1 MLSLAA
7 AGRLILSCW
16 RDVPARF
23 TFHMF
28 KKILI
33 ANRGEIA
40 VRVIRACH
48 EMGIA
53 AVAVYS
59 DVDRAALHVR
69 KADEAYPIGAA
80 AAPESY
86 LNIGKILDVAARS
99 GADAIHPGYG
109 FLSENAKFA
118 RACADAGVKFI
129 GPTAAAMDAMASK
142 TQARRAMERADV
154 PIVPG
159 TSRGLESFEQAE
171 QVAARIGYPVMLKA
185 AAGGGGKGMRL
196 VHAPQDLKLAL
207 EGARSE
213 AERSFGD
220 SEVYIEKAILNPRHI
235 EMQIFADEHGNTVY
249 LGERECSIQRRHQK
263 VVEEAPSPIVDPDMR
278 RRMGEVAVRVAQA
291 AGYTNAGT
299 VEFLVDQ
306 SLSDQPL
313 SDRPINDQPIND
325 QPINDQT
332 KNFYFLEMNT
342 RLQVEHPVTE
352 LVTGLDLV
360 HLQIR
365 IAAGER
371 LPFTQDDVQIRGHAI
386 ECRIYAE
393 DPDNN
398 YFPSPGKITL
408 LLAPSGPGIRRDSG
422 MYEGWTVPMDYD
434 PLLAKLIGYGSD
446 RDQAIARLS
455 RALNEYFVGGI
466 KTNISLFRRILH
478 DPDFRAAKLDTG
490 FLDRM
495 LQRKEMADESHPD
508 TDAAEVAAIA
518 AGVFAVLDSTSA
530 AGGSPASR
538 GTSHGDSSSNWKVAS
553 RREAMRD

>member
-1 MLSLAA
+1 MPLRPCNLLKNLGFAKPYVDVLS
-7 AGRLILSCW
+7 
-16 RDVPARF
+16 
-23 TFHMF
+23 MF

-59 DVDRAALHVR
+59 DVDRASLHVR
-69 KADEAYPIGAA
+69 KADEAYPLGPAA
-80 AAPESY
+80 ASESY
-86 LNIGKILDVAARS
+86 LNIPKILDVAHRS

-118 RACADAGVKFI
+118 QACADAGVKFI
-129 GPTAAAMDAMASK
+129 GPTAAAMEAMGSK
-142 TQARRAMERADV
+142 TRARQAMERAGV
-154 PIVPG
+154 PFVPG
-159 TSRGLESFEQAE
+159 TSRGLESFEHAE
-171 QVAARIGYPVMLKA
+171 EIAAEIGYPIMLKA

-196 VHAPQDLKLAL
+196 VHAPGELKSSL
-207 EGARSE
+207 EAARSE

-220 SEVYIEKAILNPRHI
+220 REVYVEKAIVNPRHI
-235 EMQIFADEHGNTVY
+235 EMQVLADEHGNTVY
-249 LGERECSIQRRHQK
+249 LGERECSLQRRHQK
-263 VVEEAPSPIVDPDMR
+263 VLEEAPSPIVDPDMR
-278 RRMGEVAVRVAQA
+278 SRMGEVAVRVAQA
-291 AGYTNAGT
+291 AHYTNAGT

-306 SLSDQPL
+306 Q
-313 SDRPINDQPIND
+313 
-325 QPINDQT
+325 

-352 LVTGLDLV
+352 LITGLDLV

-371 LPFTQDDVQIRGHAI
+371 LPFTQDEVVIRGHAI

-408 LLAPSGPGIRRDSG
+408 LLTPSGPGIRHDSG

-434 PLLAKLIGYGSD
+434 PLLAKLIGYASD
-446 RDQAIARLS
+446 RDQASNRLT
-455 RALNEYFVGGI
+455 RALDEYFVGGI
-466 KTNISLFRRILH
+466 KTNISLFRRIVST
-478 DPDFRAAKLDTG
+478 PDFRAAKIDTG
-490 FLDRM
+490 FLDR
-495 LQRKEMADESHPD
+495 LLKGKRVETSKNPKAI
-508 TDAAEVAAIA
+508 EVAVIA
-518 AGVFAVLDSTSA
+518 AGVFAGLVSGVVGPTEPSGANDLVNKPTA
-530 AGGSPASR
+530 A
-538 GTSHGDSSSNWKVAS
+538 SNWKLAAH
-553 RREAMRD
+553 REALR

>member
-1 MLSLAA
+1 
-7 AGRLILSCW
+7 
-16 RDVPARF
+16 
-23 TFHMF
+23 MF
-28 KKILI
+28 GKMFNKILI

-40 VRVIRACH
+40 VRVLRACH

-59 DVDRAALHVR
+59 DVDRASLHVR

-80 AAPESY
+80 AAAESY
-86 LNIGKILDVAARS
+86 LNIEKILDVAARS
-99 GADAIHPGYG
+99 GADAVHPGYG

-118 RACADAGVKFI
+118 QACADAGVKFI
-129 GPTAAAMDAMASK
+129 GPSAAAIDAMGSK
-142 TQARRAMERADV
+142 TRARQAMERAGV
-154 PIVPG
+154 PFVPG

-196 VHAPQDLKLAL
+196 VHAPGALQSAL

-220 SEVYIEKAILNPRHI
+220 SEVYIEKAIHNPRHI

-249 LGERECSIQRRHQK
+249 LGERECSLQARPQK
-263 VVEEAPSPIVDPDMR
+263 VVEEAPSPVVDPDMR

-291 AGYTNAGT
+291 AQYTNAGT

-306 SLSDQPL
+306 Q
-313 SDRPINDQPIND
+313 
-325 QPINDQT
+325 

-360 HLQIR
+360 HLQIH
-365 IAAGER
+365 IANGEP
-371 LPFTQDDVQIRGHAI
+371 LPFTQNDVMIRGHAI

-408 LLAPSGPGIRRDSG
+408 LLLPSGPGIRRDSG
-422 MYEGWTVPMDYD
+422 MYEGWTVPLDYD
-434 PLLAKLIGYGSD
+434 PLLAKLVGYGET
-446 RDQAIARLS
+446 RDQAIHRLL
-455 RALNEYFVGGI
+455 RALYEYFVGGI
-466 KTNISLFRRILH
+466 KTNTSLFRRILK
-478 DPDFRAAKLDTG
+478 DPDFQAGNIDTG
-490 FLDRM
+490 FLDR
-495 LQRKEMADESHPD
+495 LLAKPNNETDERRPVI
-508 TDAAEVAAIA
+508 AALGAAI
-518 AGVFAVLDSTSA
+518 F
-530 AGGSPASR
+530 
-538 GTSHGDSSSNWKVAS
+538 VAM
-553 RREAMRD
+553 EPKA